1 MAFSKFERKAV
12 RSDKYQYILVEVL
25 FSSEAWNLFSEAQE
39 KCLPLSDEKREVLL
53 DWDREL
59 KAQLHVMIDECLT
72 PRQRQV
78 LLLYADGYTQQE
90 IAAMLDVNQSSI
102 TKSLN
107 GNVDYNNGK
116 RVYGGLKKKF
126 IKIVKRNFAIRPIM
140 KNIHLI
146 WEPNSVRL
154 PHYQTFRNILGTED
168 EFEKWLD
175 EPFPTIQSNTLGLE
189 KAPRGTSLTPKQ
201 ILEIRQLHL
210 DGIAQG
216 TLMARYHI
224 GRSRLIQ
231 IVSENV

>member
-1 MAFSKFERKAV
+1 MAFSKLERKAV

-59 KAQLHVMIDECLT
+59 KRELHVMIDECLT
-72 PRQRQV
+72 TRQREV

-90 IAAMLDVNQSSI
+90 IARLLDVNQSSI

-107 GNVDYNNGK
+107 GNTDYNNGK
-116 RVYGGLKKKF
+116 KVYGGMKKKF

-140 KNIHLI
+140 KKIHLI

-168 EFEKWLD
+168 EFERWLD
-175 EPFPTIQSNTLGLE
+175 EPMPLNQSNTLNLD
-189 KAPRGTSLTPKQ
+189 KAHRGTSLSPKQ
-201 ILEIRQLHL
+201 ILEIRQLYV
-210 DGIAQG
+210 DGIAKNALCAQF
-216 TLMARYHI
+216 HI
-224 GRSRLIQ
+224 GRNRLMQ
-231 IVSENV
+231 IVSDSV